1 MPMNPNKRKEEILE
15 MIIDRYIESAEPVGS
30 RAVSRKLGLS
40 SATIRNVMSD
50 LEDEGYITHPHTSA
64 GRIPTD
70 KGYRYYITTL
80 MHRKNLNEKVVKIVE
95 AQYHKKV
102 QNLGDVLEKTSHLIS
117 SLTNYVGVTMM
128 PACSDGYSKRSGRP
142 GVEKLYLDGASHM
155 MEQPEFQDI
164 SKLHNLFKCLE
175 DRVSILKILCD
186 SPDDDRLT
194 IHIGKENK
202 SSSLSECSI
211 VTRGY
216 KIKGKASG
224 KLGVIGPKRMV
235 YERVIPMVEYLAD
248 TVSNIIY
255 DMDE

>member
-1 MPMNPNKRKEEILE
+1 MNPDKRREQILE

-30 RAVSRKLGLS
+30 RAISRKLGLS

-80 MHRKNLNEKVVKIVE
+80 MHRKNLNEKVVKMVE
-95 AQYHKKV
+95 AQYHQRV

-128 PACSDGYSKRSGRP
+128 P
-142 GVEKLYLDGASHM
+142 GVEKLYFDGASHL

-175 DRVSILKILCD
+175 DRVSILKVLCD

-216 KIKGKASG
+216 KIKGRASG

-248 TVSNIIY
+248 TVSNILY

>member
-1 MPMNPNKRKEEILE
+1 MPLNPNKRKEEILE

-117 SLTNYVGVTMM
+117 SLTSYVGVTMM
-128 PACSDGYSKRSGRP
+128 P

-155 MEQPEFQDI
+155 IEQPEFQDI

>member
-1 MPMNPNKRKEEILE
+1 MDANKRREQILE

-30 RAVSRKLGLS
+30 RAISRRLGLS

-50 LEDEGYITHPHTSA
+50 LEDDGYITHPHTSA

-80 MHRKNLNEKVVKIVE
+80 MHRKNLNDKVVRMVE
-95 AQYHKKV
+95 AQYHQNV

-117 SLTNYVGVTMM
+117 SLTNYVGVTMV
-128 PACSDGYSKRSGRP
+128 P
-142 GVEKLYLDGASHM
+142 GVEKLYFDGTSHL

-216 KIKGKASG
+216 KIKGKRSG

-248 TVSNIIY
+248 TVSGILY

>member
-1 MPMNPNKRKEEILE
+1 MPNNPSKRKEEILE

-30 RAVSRKLGLS
+30 RLISRKLGLS
-40 SATIRNVMSD
+40 SATIRNIMSD
-50 LEDEGYITHPHTSA
+50 LEEEGYITHPHTSA
-64 GRIPTD
+64 GRVPTD

-80 MHRKNLNEKVVKIVE
+80 MHRKNLNEKVVKMVE
-95 AQYHKKV
+95 AQYHQRV

-128 PACSDGYSKRSGRP
+128 P
-142 GVEKLYLDGASHM
+142 GVEKLYLDGASHL

-164 SKLHNLFKCLE
+164 SKLHNLFRCLE
-175 DRVSILKILCD
+175 DRVSILKVLCD

-202 SSSLSECSI
+202 SNSLSECSI

-248 TVSNIIY
+248 TVSGIIY

>member
-1 MPMNPNKRKEEILE
+1 MNPNRRREEILE

-30 RAVSRKLGLS
+30 RAISRKLGLS

-80 MHRKNLNEKVVKIVE
+80 MHRKNLNEKMVKMVE
-95 AQYHKKV
+95 AQYHQKV
-102 QNLGDVLEKTSHLIS
+102 ENLGDVLEKTSHLIS

-128 PACSDGYSKRSGRP
+128 P
-142 GVEKLYLDGASHM
+142 GVEKLYFDGTSHL

-175 DRVSILKILCD
+175 DRVSILKVLCD

-248 TVSNIIY
+248 TVSNILY

>member
-1 MPMNPNKRKEEILE
+1 MTKNRDKRIEEILE
-15 MIIDRYIESAEPVGS
+15 IIIDRYISSAEPVGS
-30 RAVSRKLGLS
+30 RQVARKLGLS

-80 MHRKNLNEKVVKIVE
+80 MRRRSLTDNMVKIVE
-95 AQYHKKV
+95 AQYNEKIET
-102 QNLGDVLEKTSHLIS
+102 LEDVLEKTSRLIS
-117 SLTNYVGVTMM
+117 SLTNYVGITMM
-128 PACSDGYSKRSGRP
+128 PD
-142 GVEKLYLDGASHM
+142 VEKVYLDGASHLI
-155 MEQPEFQDI
+155 EQPEFQDLA
-164 SKLHNLFKCLE
+164 KLHNLFRCLE
-175 DRVSILKILCD
+175 DRMSILKLLCD
-186 SPDDDRLT
+186 ESDDRLT

-202 SSSLSECSI
+202 SSYLSDCSI

-216 KIKGKASG
+216 KIRGKPSG

-248 TVSNIIY
+248 TVSNILY
-255 DMDE
+255 DIDE

>member
-1 MPMNPNKRKEEILE
+1 VDVNPNKRREEILE

-30 RAVSRKLGLS
+30 RAISRKLGLS

-80 MHRKNLNEKVVKIVE
+80 MHRKNLNERVVKLVE
-95 AQYHKKV
+95 AQYHQRV

-128 PACSDGYSKRSGRP
+128 PGI
-142 GVEKLYLDGASHM
+142 EKLYLDGASHL

-164 SKLHNLFKCLE
+164 SKLHNLFRCLE
-175 DRVSILKILCD
+175 DRVSILKVLCD

-202 SSSLSECSI
+202 SSSLSDCSI

-216 KIKGKASG
+216 KIKGRASG

-248 TVSNIIY
+248 TVSNILY
-255 DMDE
+255 DIEE

>member
-1 MPMNPNKRKEEILE
+1 MNPNKRREEILE

-30 RAVSRKLGLS
+30 RAISRKLGLS

-70 KGYRYYITTL
+70 KGYRYYITAL
-80 MHRKNLNEKVVKIVE
+80 MHRKGLNERAVKMVE
-95 AQYHKKV
+95 AQYHQKV
-102 QNLGDVLEKTSHLIS
+102 RNLGDVLEKTSHLIS

-128 PACSDGYSKRSGRP
+128 P
-142 GVEKLYLDGASHM
+142 GVEKLYLDGASHL

-194 IHIGKENK
+194 IHIGKENQ
-202 SSSLSECSI
+202 SRGLSECSI

-216 KIKGKASG
+216 KIKGKVSG

>member
-1 MPMNPNKRKEEILE
+1 MTKNRDKRIEEILE
-15 MIIDRYIESAEPVGS
+15 IIIDRYISSAEPVGS
-30 RAVSRKLGLS
+30 RQVARKLGLS

-80 MHRKNLNEKVVKIVE
+80 MRRRNLTDNMVKIVE
-95 AQYHKKV
+95 AQYNEKIGT
-102 QNLGDVLEKTSHLIS
+102 LEDVLEKTSRLIS
-117 SLTNYVGVTMM
+117 SLTNYVGITMM
-128 PACSDGYSKRSGRP
+128 PD
-142 GVEKLYLDGASHM
+142 VEKVYLDGASHLI
-155 MEQPEFQDI
+155 EQPEFQDI
-164 SKLHNLFKCLE
+164 AKLHNLFRCLE
-175 DRVSILKILCD
+175 DRMSILKLLCD
-186 SPDDDRLT
+186 ESDDRLT

-202 SSSLSECSI
+202 SSYLSDCSI

-216 KIKGKASG
+216 KIRGKPSG

-248 TVSNIIY
+248 TVSNILY
-255 DMDE
+255 DIDE